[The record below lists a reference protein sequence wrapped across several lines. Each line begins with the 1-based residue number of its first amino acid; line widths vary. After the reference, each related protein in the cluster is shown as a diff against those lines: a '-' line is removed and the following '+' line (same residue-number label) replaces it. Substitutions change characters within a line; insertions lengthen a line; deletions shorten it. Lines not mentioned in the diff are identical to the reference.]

1 MSDRV
6 ALKRGQTP
14 KAPKRKPAPRQ
25 LSMVR
30 LPVSA
35 SRARRLFVAGG
46 AFFSLIVLGVA
57 GWALKLPEMLWG
69 AAADSAAAA
78 GFEVRHVEVSG
89 LQHLSKLPVYTAA
102 LSARSP
108 SMLDVDLDDVRT
120 RLLALPWVK
129 DASVGRRLPDTLVI
143 NVTERKPA
151 AVWQYHHRLAV
162 VDAEGKVL
170 DTRTPKK
177 FVHLPLVIGPGA
189 NREAGKLAALLG
201 DFPDIRNR
209 VDSANWMGDRRWD
222 LRFKS
227 GETLALPEGYVA
239 SRTALDTFMRME
251 REGGLLER
259 GFARF
264 DMRLP
269 DRMVVRVTNEPG
281 GNAVRALPASG
292 TEI

>member
-6 ALKRGQTP
+6 ALKRGQAP
-14 KAPKRKPAPRQ
+14 KAPRRKPAPRQ
-25 LSMVR
+25 PSMVR

-35 SRARRLFVAGG
+35 SRARRMFVTGG
-46 AFFSLIVLGVA
+46 TVFSILVLGIA
-57 GWALKLPEMLWG
+57 GWAMKLPELLWG
-69 AAADSAAAA
+69 AAADSVAAA
-78 GFEVRHVEVSG
+78 GFEVRHVEVAG

-102 LSARSP
+102 LSGRSP
-108 SMLDVDLDDVRT
+108 SMLDVDLDDVRA

-129 DASVGRRLPDTLVI
+129 EASVGRRLPDTLTI
-143 NVTERKPA
+143 HITERKPA
-151 AVWQYHHRLAV
+151 AIWQYRRRLAV
-162 VDAEGKVL
+162 VDAEGRVL
-170 DTRTPKK
+170 DTRTPQK

-189 NREAGKLAALLG
+189 NREAGKLAGLLG

-227 GETLALPEGYVA
+227 GETLSLPEGYVA
-239 SRTALDTFMRME
+239 SRTALDSFMRME
-251 REGGLLER
+251 REGGLLDR

-281 GNAVRALPASG
+281 SNAVKALPTSG